1 MITNSDLDRYIASI
15 PSLPKVVR
23 DCVKALNDGDL
34 VAAAN
39 FAKEDKALMFYLKDI
54 VNKPIYGFRTEI
66 KDANQLFGILGL
78 GRARQILQAYYTK
91 LISPTKWE
99 VFELNSQVFQEFQ
112 ADLMVKWGNILSFCK
127 NNDSEVLKTASII
140 PAALAAAE
148 AIFREHLETLNV
160 LKSQHAFSY
169 DYILKKT
176 TGYNFKDIII
186 QIAKKWELTSKSVE
200 FIELLY
206 EDEYKNDTVEYL
218 KLLIQYELSR
228 PNLMQSGANDLFEF
242 DSFANEELIENFY
255 KIIEKAESE
264 ANS

>member
-1 MITNSDLDRYIASI
+1 M
-15 PSLPKVVR
+15 
-23 DCVKALNDGDL
+23 
-34 VAAAN
+34 
-39 FAKEDKALMFYLKDI
+39 
-54 VNKPIYGFRTEI
+54 
-66 KDANQLFGILGL
+66 
-78 GRARQILQAYYTK
+78 
-91 LISPTKWE
+91 
-99 VFELNSQVFQEFQ
+99 
-112 ADLMVKWGNILSFCK
+112 
-127 NNDSEVLKTASII
+127 
-140 PAALAAAE
+140 
-148 AIFREHLETLNV
+148 NV

-200 FIELLY
+200 FVELLY